1 MGTNSLEILSW
12 IPTQSARWC
21 SAWVQW
27 QKTVLSHIL
36 KIWINALCAI
46 NWNFVC
52 RQHSEN
58 DSTVLNQ
65 ILIAFQKNKIYLGN
79 ATWVHGGHLNCML
92 LKNCSVILLIL
103 LPSSAHYCGN
113 CRGFSCIF
121 LTMEHVASL
130 LPFHCQREGVCP
142 RLSSLHHLCSLWC
155 CSQVRSSKHSVFFQ
169 LTSGFSVIKNLI
181 GDINPLTWF
190 VLPDNVTVWIEWKH
204 VLLVFYSFKRWRD
217 NREVAAGSMSL
228 RAPCLST
235 KDNHMLLFP
244 AVVMKIT
251 PCVGPVPLQP
261 ARIPAARWMCKYRM
275 QRGEKKHI

>member
-1 MGTNSLEILSW
+1 MDSHPVGPLMLSMSTVTKDCAESHSKNLNKRSLCYQLEFCMQA
-12 IPTQSARWC
+12 TQW
-21 SAWVQW
+21 
-27 QKTVLSHIL
+27 K
-36 KIWINALCAI
+36 
-46 NWNFVC
+46 
-52 RQHSEN
+52 RQHSSQPN
-58 DSTVLNQ
+58 SHC
-65 ILIAFQKNKIYLGN
+65 IPKNKIYLGN

-204 VLLVFYSFKRWRD
+204 VLLIFYSFKRWRD
-217 NREVAAGSMSL
+217 NMERQQGSGCRL
-228 RAPCLST
+228 HELEST
-235 KDNHMLLFP
+235 MPFHK
-244 AVVMKIT
+244 
-251 PCVGPVPLQP
+251 G
-261 ARIPAARWMCKYRM
+261 
-275 QRGEKKHI
+275 